1 MILEMFFL
9 DNESK
14 TIFQFSFNY
23 NVATEA
29 IKSEYNLFQ

>member
-1 MILEMFFL
+1 MISKMFFE

-14 TIFQFSFNY
+14 TIFLVSFNY

-29 IKSEYNLFQ
+29 IKSVYNLFQ